1 MLIINKYTNPQT
13 GAVSVCCHIMKNEKI
28 IKSYKPM
35 HEDDLE
41 LFKGRYKRAMIN
53 NVSHR
58 SRLNF
63 VEMLEGFWLLNFI
76 KDCRLI
82 PYNLLSFLY
91 DQFYQSKLLRRIRY
105 G

>member
-28 IKSYKPM
+28 TRSYNNM
-35 HEDDLE
+35 SENDLD
-41 LFKGRYKRAMIN
+41 LFKGRFKRAMIN

-63 VEMLEGFWLLNFI
+63 VEIVEGF
-76 KDCRLI
+76 
-82 PYNLLSFLY
+82 
-91 DQFYQSKLLRRIRY
+91 
-105 G
+105 

>member
-13 GAVSVCCHIMKNEKI
+13 GGVSVCCHIMKNEKV

-41 LFKGRYKRAMIN
+41 LFRGRFKRAMIN

-63 VEMLEGFWLLNFI
+63 VEIMEGF
-76 KDCRLI
+76 
-82 PYNLLSFLY
+82 
-91 DQFYQSKLLRRIRY
+91 
-105 G
+105 

>member
-1 MLIINKYTNPQT
+1 MSQCAACKNHNIKIVLLMDFNMLIINKYTNPQT
-13 GAVSVCCHIMKNEKI
+13 GQVSVCCHIMKNEKV

-41 LFKGRYKRAMIN
+41 LFKGRFKRAMIN

-63 VEMLEGFWLLNFI
+63 VEIMEGF
-76 KDCRLI
+76 
-82 PYNLLSFLY
+82 
-91 DQFYQSKLLRRIRY
+91 
-105 G
+105 

>member
-1 MLIINKYTNPQT
+1 
-13 GAVSVCCHIMKNEKI
+13 MKNEKV

-41 LFKGRYKRAMIN
+41 LFKGRFKRAMIN

-63 VEMLEGFWLLNFI
+63 VEMLEGF
-76 KDCRLI
+76 
-82 PYNLLSFLY
+82 
-91 DQFYQSKLLRRIRY
+91 
-105 G
+105 

>member
-13 GAVSVCCHIMKNEKI
+13 GLVSVCCHIMKNEKV

-41 LFKGRYKRAMIN
+41 LFKGRFKRAMIN
-53 NVSHR
+53 NVSHH

-63 VEMLEGFWLLNFI
+63 VEIMEGF
-76 KDCRLI
+76 
-82 PYNLLSFLY
+82 
-91 DQFYQSKLLRRIRY
+91 
-105 G
+105 